1 MMLVFVHDNTRSSF
15 ITLFYDNVVL
25 VFQLLYCI
33 PLFFGQVTSNWL
45 LLKYEIIQWI
55 FCYLID
61 DASSIGSRFLLGVK
75 LLLGFTRLG
84 SSVIGLSVKNS
95 FNLNLRQNV
104 VTSAFNL
111 VVFFLGTGVNFRPLF
126 TSMSIMVLLKLLLD
140 RFTTRG
146 MLRLLVCRF
155 FLANLGLCLAVDR
168 MAKKNHFVYSAVLVQ
183 SFPNQVPSLLHFR
196 SFCCPVSLIQV
207 PSLLHFRSFCCSA
220 FLFQVPSLRFRSS
233 YLVNFLSCSFGAC
246 WSLSECWTIDFSGL

>member
-1 MMLVFVHDNTRSSF
+1 M
-15 ITLFYDNVVL
+15 Y
-25 VFQLLYCI
+25 
-33 PLFFGQVTSNWL
+33 
-45 LLKYEIIQWI
+45 
-55 FCYLID
+55 
-61 DASSIGSRFLLGVK
+61 ASSIGSRFLLGVK

-104 VTSAFNL
+104 LTSAFNS
-111 VVFFLGTGVNFRPLF
+111 VVFVLGTGVNFRPLF
-126 TSMSIMVLLKLLLD
+126 TSMSIMVLLKLLRD

-146 MLRLLVCRF
+146 MLPLLICRF
-155 FLANLGLCLAVDR
+155 FLANLGLCLAVGR
-168 MAKKNHFVYSAVLVQ
+168 MAKKNHFVYGAVPVQ
-183 SFPNQVPSLLHFR
+183 SFPN
-196 SFCCPVSLIQV
+196 QV

-246 WSLSECWTIDFSGL
+246 WSLSECWIIDFSDL